1 MRLVVSCPMSQQE
14 PVYLIDA
21 SAYIYRAYH
30 AIAPLTN
37 KSGLPTHAVYGF
49 TNILLRVLREKSP
62 KFIGIAFDA
71 RGPNFRHELYQAYKA
86 HRPSMPDDLAC
97 QIPYIK
103 EIVAAHNFACLE
115 RQGYEADDLLASAAK
130 KLAAQGHPVIL
141 VSGDKDLLQLV
152 SETITVWDPMRDV
165 FMDPAAVQKKY
176 NLPPRQLLDFFA
188 LMGDSSDNVP
198 GVAGIGPKTAEKL
211 INQYASLEGLYREIE
226 TLSQAKLKEKLL
238 ASRENAF
245 LSRQL
250 IALKED
256 LATPEL
262 SEYEIPEPNEEKLQ
276 ELYAFL
282 DFKRLLKAPTS
293 AAVALETKGFELV
306 TTQSRLQEI
315 CRQLA
320 KAPLLVV
327 DTETT
332 SLDPLVA
339 ELVGISLCTAAE
351 AAYYLP
357 IGHRDQAGNPV
368 ADQLDLALVQKNLAP
383 LFSDPKLPKLGH
395 NLKFDL
401 PILESH
407 GLALAGPLWD
417 TMIASYLLDPSR
429 RSQKLDDLCLE
440 MLGKR
445 LTGFAEVTA
454 GDKRPD
460 SFAYVAPQAAKD
472 YSCEDVIGAFLLWQQ
487 FRPQLEEL
495 GLWELFSDLEMAL
508 VPILVQMERTGIT
521 VDQGQLHRLSE
532 DFSLQLAELEKTIYA
547 MAGEE
552 FNINSTRQ
560 LGEILFAKLGLPQGR
575 KTKTGYSTD
584 VKVLES
590 LARQHDLP
598 AAIMAHRNLSKLKNT
613 YVDKLPELIHPKTGR
628 VHTSFNQAVTATG
641 RLSSSNPN
649 LQNIPIRTPEGQK
662 IRAAFVAAPGQ
673 LFLSADYSQIDL
685 RVMAHYAKD
694 PALLAA
700 FRAGQD
706 VHSQTAAEI
715 FRVNPALISPEMR
728 RVAKTINFGIIYGIS
743 AFGLA
748 AQLNLGRKEAAT
760 FIERYFAHYAGVKRF
775 MEEIVAKAR
784 QDGFVTTLLNR
795 RRLLPDIN
803 SSNKAS
809 REFAERTAINTPI
822 QGTAADII
830 KLATIA
836 ATRRL
841 SEEGLA
847 ARLLLQIH
855 DELVFEVP
863 LPEIEATEKVVKEAM
878 EGVMQLAVPL
888 VVNTVVGENLAK
900 V

>member
-1 MRLVVSCPMSQQE
+1 MKNLD
-14 PVYLIDA
+14 PVYLIDG

-49 TNILLRVLREKSP
+49 TNILLRVLREKAP
-62 KFIGIAFDA
+62 RFLGIAFDV
-71 RGPNFRHELYQAYKA
+71 RGPNFRHEMYQPYKA
-86 HRPSMPDDLAC
+86 NRPAMPDDLAC

-103 EIVAAHNFACLE
+103 EIVAAHNIACLE
-115 RQGYEADDLLASAAK
+115 RQGFEADDLIASAAK
-130 KLAAQGHPVIL
+130 KLAAQGHPVIV

-152 SETITVWDPMRDV
+152 SESITVWDPMRDV

-176 NLPPRQLLDFFA
+176 NIPVDRLLDFFA

-198 GVAGIGPKTAEKL
+198 GVAGIGPKTAGKL
-211 INQYASLEGLYREIE
+211 INQCDSLEGLYQNIE
-226 TLSQAKLKEKLL
+226 AIPQAKLREKLL
-238 ASRENAF
+238 ADRENAF

-250 IALKED
+250 IALKDD
-256 LATPEL
+256 LASPEL
-262 SEYEIPEPNEEKLQ
+262 KDYEIPEPNQEKLQ
-276 ELYAFL
+276 ELYSFL
-282 DFKRLLKAPTS
+282 DFSRLLKTPVSTAI
-293 AAVALETKGFELV
+293 ALETTGFHLITSE
-306 TTQSRLQEI
+306 QQLQEV
-315 CRQLA
+315 CHQLA
-320 KAPLLVV
+320 KDPLLVL

-339 ELVGISLCTAAE
+339 ELVGISLCGSAE
-351 AAYYLP
+351 EAYYLP
-357 IGHRDQAGNPV
+357 IGHRDSDGNPV
-368 ADQLDLALVQKNLAP
+368 ADQLPLSLVRKILAP
-383 LFSDPKLPKLGH
+383 LLADPNLPKLGH

-401 PILESH
+401 PILENH
-407 GLALAGPLWD
+407 GLPLNTPLWD

-445 LTGFAEVTA
+445 LTTFGEVTA

-460 SFAYVAPQAAKD
+460 SFAYVAPKAAKD
-472 YSCEDVIGAFLLWQQ
+472 YSCEDVVGAFLLWQR
-487 FRPQLEEL
+487 FRPQLEEF

-508 VPILVQMERTGIT
+508 VPILVRMEQTGIT
-521 VDQGQLHRLSE
+521 VDQNQLQRLSD
-532 DFSLQLAELEKTIYA
+532 DFGQQLAELEKTIYA

-598 AAIMAHRNLSKLKNT
+598 AAILAHRSVSKLKNT
-613 YVDKLPELIHPKTGR
+613 YVDRLPELIHPTTGR
-628 VHTSFNQAVTATG
+628 VHTSFNQTVTATG

-685 RVMAHYAKD
+685 RVMAHYAQD

-700 FRAGQD
+700 FRTGQD
-706 VHSQTAAEI
+706 VHNQTAAEI
-715 FRVNPALISPEMR
+715 FRVNAAFISPEMR

-748 AQLNLGRKEAAT
+748 AQLNLSRKEAAT

-775 MEEIVAKAR
+775 MEEIVEKAR

-795 RRLLPDIN
+795 RRLLPDIA

-836 ATRRL
+836 ATQRI
-841 SEEGLA
+841 SEQGLGA
-847 ARLLLQIH
+847 KLLLQIH

-863 LPEIEATEKVVKEAM
+863 ASEIEKTAAVVKEAM
-878 EGVMQLAVPL
+878 EGVMQLDVPL

>member
-1 MRLVVSCPMSQQE
+1 MNQPE

-49 TNILLRVLREKSP
+49 TNILLRVLREKAP
-62 KFIGIAFDA
+62 RFLGIAFDA
-71 RGPNFRHELYQAYKA
+71 RGPNFRHEMYPAYKA
-86 HRPSMPDDLAC
+86 NRPAMPDDLAC

-103 EIVAAHNFACLE
+103 EIVAAHNIASLE
-115 RQGYEADDLLASAAK
+115 RQGYEADDLLASAAR
-130 KLAAQGHPVIL
+130 KLAAHGHPVIL

-152 SETITVWDPMRDV
+152 SEQITVWDPMRDV
-165 FMDPAAVQKKY
+165 FMSPDAVRTKY
-176 NLPPRQLLDFFA
+176 NIPPPQLLDFFA
-188 LMGDSSDNVP
+188 LVGDSSDNVP

-211 INQYASLEGLYREIE
+211 INQYGTLEGLYQKIE
-226 TLSQAKLKEKLL
+226 TIPQAKLKERLL
-238 ASRENAF
+238 ANRENAF
-245 LSRQL
+245 LSRRL
-250 IALKED
+250 IALRED
-256 LATPEL
+256 LASPEL
-262 SEYEIPEPNEEKLQ
+262 KEYETSEANEEKLQ
-276 ELYAFL
+276 ELYGLL
-282 DFKRLLKAPTS
+282 DFSRLLKARPS
-293 AAVALETKGFELV
+293 VAVALESKGFQLI
-306 TTQSRLQEI
+306 TTESQLEKACQ
-315 CRQLA
+315 QLA
-320 KAPLLVV
+320 QAPLLVL

-332 SLDPLVA
+332 SLDPRLA
-339 ELVGISLCTAAE
+339 ELVGLSLCGATEE
-351 AAYYLP
+351 AWYLP
-357 IGHRDQAGNPV
+357 IGHRDAAGNLVPN
-368 ADQLDLALVQKNLAP
+368 QLPLALVQKHLAP
-383 LFSDPKLPKLGH
+383 LFSDPQLPKLAH

-401 PILESH
+401 PILENH
-407 GLALAGPLWD
+407 GLRLRGPLWD

-440 MLGKR
+440 LLGLR
-445 LTGFAEVTA
+445 LTSFAEVTC

-460 SFAYVAPQAAKD
+460 SFAYVAPEAARD
-472 YSCEDVIGAFLLWQQ
+472 YSCEDVAGAFLLWQQ
-487 FRPQLEEL
+487 FRPQLEQL
-495 GLWELFSDLEMAL
+495 GLWELFSDLEMKL
-508 VPILVQMERTGIT
+508 VPILAQMEQAGIT
-521 VDQGQLHRLSE
+521 VDQAQLRCLSVDFGQ
-532 DFSLQLAELEKTIYA
+532 QLAELEKTIYA
-547 MAGEE
+547 LAGEE

-584 VKVLES
+584 IKVLEG

-613 YVDKLPELIHPKTGR
+613 YVDRLPELIHPSTGR
-628 VHTSFNQAVTATG
+628 VHTSFNQTVTATG

-685 RVMAHYAKD
+685 RVMAHYAQD
-694 PALLAA
+694 PALLTA
-700 FRAGQD
+700 FRAGSD
-706 VHSQTAAEI
+706 VHNQTAAEI
-715 FRVNPALISPEMR
+715 FRINPAFISPEMR

-748 AQLNLGRKEAAT
+748 AQLNLSRKEAAT
-760 FIERYFAHYAGVKRF
+760 FIDRYFAHYAGVKRF

-803 SSNKAS
+803 SANKAS

-841 SEEGLA
+841 SEQGLG

-863 LPEIEATEKVVKEAM
+863 LSEIEATGAVVKEAM
-878 EGVMQLAVPL
+878 EGVMRLDVPL

>member
-1 MRLVVSCPMSQQE
+1 MIQHE

-49 TNILLRVLREKSP
+49 TNILLRVLREKAP
-62 KFIGIAFDA
+62 RFVGIAFDM
-71 RGPNFRHELYQAYKA
+71 RGPNFRHEMYPDYKA
-86 HRPSMPDDLAC
+86 NRPAMPDDLAC

-103 EIVAAHNFACLE
+103 EIVTAHNLTCLE

-130 KLAAQGHPVIL
+130 KLAAQGHPVII

-152 SETITVWDPMRDV
+152 SQNITLWDPMRNV

-176 NLPPRQLLDFFA
+176 NVPPEQLLDFFA

-211 INQYASLEGLYREIE
+211 INQYGSLDGLYQNIE
-226 TLSQAKLKEKLL
+226 SVSQAKLREKLL
-238 ASRENAF
+238 TSRENAF
-245 LSRQL
+245 LSRRL

-262 SEYEIPEPNEEKLQ
+262 KDYEIPAPNEEKLR

-282 DFKRLLKAPTS
+282 DFSRLLKSQPS
-293 AAVALETKGFELV
+293 SAVALDTKGFKLI
-306 TTQSRLQEI
+306 TTESQLQEL

-320 KAPLLVV
+320 KAPFLVL

-332 SLDPLVA
+332 ALDPLVA
-339 ELVGISLCTAAE
+339 ELVGISLCTTAE
-351 AAYYLP
+351 EAYYLP
-357 IGHRDQAGNPV
+357 IGHRDENKKPLAG
-368 ADQLDLALVQKNLAP
+368 QLPLILVKENLAP
-383 LFSDPKLPKLGH
+383 LFSNPHLPKLGH

-401 PILESH
+401 AILENQ
-407 GLALAGPLWD
+407 GLHLAPPLWD
-417 TMIASYLLDPSR
+417 TMIASYLIDPSR

-440 MLGKR
+440 MLDKR
-445 LTGFAEVTA
+445 LTSFSEVTN

-460 SFAYVAPQAAKD
+460 SFAYVAPEAAKD

-487 FRPQLEEL
+487 FRPQLEEF
-495 GLWELFSDLEMAL
+495 GLWTLFSDLEMEL
-508 VPILVQMERTGIT
+508 VPILARMEQTGIM
-521 VDQGQLHRLSE
+521 VDQAQLHILSE
-532 DFSLQLAELEKTIYA
+532 DFGQQLAGIEKTIYTL
-547 MAGEE
+547 AGET

-598 AAIMAHRNLSKLKNT
+598 AAILAHRTLSKLKNT

-628 VHTSFNQAVTATG
+628 IHTSFNQAVTATG

-685 RVMAHYAKD
+685 RVMAHYSQD

-706 VHSQTAAEI
+706 IHSQTAAEI
-715 FRVNPALISPEMR
+715 FRVNPAFISPEMR
-728 RVAKTINFGIIYGIS
+728 RVAKTINFGIVYGMS

-748 AQLNLGRKEAAT
+748 AQLNLSRKEAAT
-760 FIERYFAHYAGVKRF
+760 FIERYFSHYAGVKRF
-775 MEEIVAKAR
+775 MEEIVEKAR

-795 RRLLPDIN
+795 RRLLPDIT
-803 SSNKAS
+803 SVNKTS

-841 SEEGLA
+841 SEQKFGA
-847 ARLLLQIH
+847 KLLLQIH

-863 LPEIEATEKVVKEAM
+863 AQEIEATGAVVKEAM
-878 EGVMQLAVPL
+878 EGVLRLDVPL

>member
-1 MRLVVSCPMSQQE
+1 MKNHE
-14 PVYLIDA
+14 PVYLIDG
-21 SAYIYRAYH
+21 SACIYRAYH
-30 AIAPLTN
+30 AITPLTN
-37 KSGLPTHAVYGF
+37 KNGLPTHAIYGF
-49 TNILLRVLREKSP
+49 NNILLRVVREKNP
-62 KFIGIAFDA
+62 RYLAVAFDV
-71 RGPNFRHELYQAYKA
+71 RGPNFRHELYPEYKA
-86 HRPSMPDDLAC
+86 NRPAMPDDLAC

-103 EIVAAHNFACLE
+103 DIVAAHNIASLE
-115 RQGYEADDLLASAAK
+115 RQGYEADDLLASAAR
-130 KLAAQGHPVIL
+130 KLSAQGHPVII

-152 SETITVWDPMRDV
+152 SERITVWDPMRDV
-165 FMDPAAVQKKY
+165 FMDPAGVRKKY
-176 NLPPRQLLDFFA
+176 NIPPGQLLDFFA
-188 LMGDSSDNVP
+188 LVGDSSDNVP

-211 INQYASLEGLYREIE
+211 INQYGSLEGLYQNIE
-226 TLSQAKLKEKLL
+226 TVSQVKLREKL
-238 ASRENAF
+238 AAEREKAF
-245 LSRQL
+245 LSRRL
-250 IALKED
+250 IALQED
-256 LATPEL
+256 LPTPEL
-262 SEYEIPEPNEEKLQ
+262 QEYETPEPNEERLQ
-276 ELYAFL
+276 EIYAFL
-282 DFKRLLKAPTS
+282 DFSRLLKAKST
-293 AAVALETKGFELV
+293 AVALETTGFELV
-306 TTQSRLQEI
+306 SSENQLEEL
-315 CRQLA
+315 CCLLA
-320 KAPLLVV
+320 KAPLLVL

-332 SLDPLVA
+332 SLDPLLA
-339 ELVGISLCTAAE
+339 QLVGVSLCASAE
-351 AAYYLP
+351 KAWYLP
-357 IGHRDQAGNPV
+357 IGHRDEAGNLL
-368 ADQLDLALVQKNLAP
+368 AGQLPLASVRKYLAP
-383 LFSDPKLPKLGH
+383 LLADPGLPKLGH

-401 PILESH
+401 PILQNHDLTLS
-407 GLALAGPLWD
+407 GPLWD

-445 LTGFAEVTA
+445 LTSFAEVTG

-460 SFAYVAPQAAKD
+460 SFAYVATEAAKN
-472 YSCEDVIGAFLLWQQ
+472 YSCEDVIGAFLLWQK

-495 GLWELFSDLEMAL
+495 GLWDLFSTLEMEL
-508 VPILVQMERTGIT
+508 VPILAQMEQTGIT
-521 VDQGQLHRLSE
+521 VDQAQLQRLSE
-532 DFSLQLAELEKTIYA
+532 DFGRQLADLERTIYDL
-547 MAGEE
+547 AGEE

-628 VHTSFNQAVTATG
+628 VHTSFNQTVTATG

-649 LQNIPIRTPEGQK
+649 LQNIPVRTPEGQK

-685 RVMAHYAKD
+685 RVMAHYSQD

-700 FRAGQD
+700 FRAGRD

-715 FRVNPALISPEMR
+715 FMVNPAFISPEMR

-748 AQLNLGRKEAAT
+748 TQLNLGRKEAAT
-760 FIERYFAHYAGVKRF
+760 FIERYFAHYAGVKHF
-775 MEEIVAKAR
+775 MEEIVEKAR
-784 QDGFVTTLLNR
+784 RDGFVTTLLNR
-795 RRLLPDIN
+795 RRPLPDIN

-841 SEEGLA
+841 SEQGLG

-863 LPEIEATEKVVKEAM
+863 APEIEATGGVVKEAM
-878 EGVMQLAVPL
+878 EGVMRLDVPL